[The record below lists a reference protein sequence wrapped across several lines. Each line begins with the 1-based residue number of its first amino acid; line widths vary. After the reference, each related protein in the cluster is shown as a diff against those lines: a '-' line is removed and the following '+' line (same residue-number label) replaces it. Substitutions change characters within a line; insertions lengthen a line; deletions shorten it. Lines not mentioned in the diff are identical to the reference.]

1 MSISTRLPSRPCPAI
16 DVAGLVKAFG
26 PLRAL
31 DGLDLSVTAGQVHG
45 FLGPN
50 GAGKST
56 TIRVLLGMYRRD
68 AGAVR
73 VLGMDPRHDA
83 GAITRATA
91 YVPGDVALWPGLTG
105 AQTLDALAG
114 LRGRRDRRR
123 EEELVEAFSLDPSKP
138 VRSYSK
144 GNRQKVMLV
153 AALAAP
159 CELLILDEPTSGL
172 DPLQSEVFMRCVR
185 QAADEGRTVLMSS
198 HIMAEV
204 DRLCDAVT
212 IIKDGRAVESGPMS
226 ELRHLRASRLT
237 CLLPPGA
244 VLARGRAGACGRL
257 PRLRRSGG
265 RGGPRGGGT
274 GGGMEVAG
282 VRALPRPDAQ
292 GRFAASVPA
301 DQVPAVLSALIKA
314 GARELTCA
322 PVSLDEVF
330 LEHYEA
336 AAR

>member
-1 MSISTRLPSRPCPAI
+1 MTSRANRTA
-16 DVAGLVKAFG
+16 VAVSGLTKTFG
-26 PLRAL
+26 RLRAV
-31 DGLDLSVTAGQVHG
+31 DGLELTVEAGRVHG

-56 TIRVLLGMYRRD
+56 TIRVLLGMYHRD
-68 AGAVR
+68 AGTVR
-73 VLGMDPRHDA
+73 VLGMDPHRDA
-83 GAITRATA
+83 GGITRATA

-105 AQTLDALAG
+105 GQTLDALAG
-114 LRGRRDRRR
+114 LRGARDRRR
-123 EEELVEAFSLDPSKP
+123 EETLIEAFRLDPSKP

-153 AALAAP
+153 AALSAP

-172 DPLQSEVFMRCVR
+172 DPLQSEVFVAAVR
-185 QAADEGRTVLMSS
+185 HAAGEGRTVLMSS

-212 IIKDGRAVESGPMS
+212 IIKDGRTVESGPMA
-226 ELRHLRASRLT
+226 ELRHLRASRIT
-237 CLLPPGA
+237 CTLPPGTILPLKPPGLLSRLREHIGGGDVA
-244 VLARGRAGACGRL
+244 GGVAIDEHSPEALPQPDERGRFTASIPAERVSATVGVL
-257 PRLRRSGG
+257 
-265 RGGPRGGGT
+265 
-274 GGGMEVAG
+274 VA
-282 VRALPRPDAQ
+282 
-292 GRFAASVPA
+292 
-301 DQVPAVLSALIKA
+301 A
-314 GARELTCA
+314 GARELTCS

>member
-1 MSISTRLPSRPCPAI
+1 MTSRANRTA
-16 DVAGLVKAFG
+16 VAVSGLTKTFG
-26 PLRAL
+26 RLRAV
-31 DGLDLSVTAGQVHG
+31 DGLDLTVEAGRVHG

-56 TIRVLLGMYRRD
+56 TIRVLLGMYHRD
-68 AGAVR
+68 AGTVR
-73 VLGMDPRHDA
+73 VLGMDPRRDA
-83 GAITRATA
+83 GGITRATA

-105 AQTLDALAG
+105 GQTLDALAG
-114 LRGRRDRRR
+114 LRGARDRRL
-123 EEELVEAFSLDPSKP
+123 EETLIEAFRLDPSKP

-153 AALAAP
+153 AALSAP

-172 DPLQSEVFMRCVR
+172 DPLQSEVFVAAVR
-185 QAADEGRTVLMSS
+185 HAAGEGRTVLMSS

-212 IIKDGRAVESGPMS
+212 IIKDGRTVESGPMA
-226 ELRHLRASRLT
+226 ELRHLRASRIT
-237 CLLPPGA
+237 CTLPPGTILPLKPPGLLSRLREHIGGGDVTGGVA
-244 VLARGRAGACGRL
+244 IDEHSPEALPQPDERGRFTASIPAERVSATVGVL
-257 PRLRRSGG
+257 
-265 RGGPRGGGT
+265 
-274 GGGMEVAG
+274 VA
-282 VRALPRPDAQ
+282 
-292 GRFAASVPA
+292 
-301 DQVPAVLSALIKA
+301 A
-314 GARELTCA
+314 GARELTCS